1 MWNDLVGNGLKIWN
15 LISGHVLFL
24 EDNLPSL
31 LSFAY
36 LDQSQIV
43 TDITGKGSPVSFLGW
58 EVVGGWGGT
67 FLLVEKQ
74 F

>member
-1 MWNDLVGNGLKIWN
+1 MLL
-15 LISGHVLFL
+15 L

-31 LSFAY
+31 LSFAF

-43 TDITGKGSPVSFLGW
+43 TDITGKGSPVNFLG
-58 EVVGGWGGT
+58 GGGGVGT
-67 FLLVEKQ
+67 FLLVEKR